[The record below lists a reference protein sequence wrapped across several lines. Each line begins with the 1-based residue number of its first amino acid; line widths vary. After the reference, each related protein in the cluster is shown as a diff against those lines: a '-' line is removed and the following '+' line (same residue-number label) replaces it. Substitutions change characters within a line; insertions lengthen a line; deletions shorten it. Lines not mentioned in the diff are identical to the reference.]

1 MFSNQKRQGGFSSS
15 LGREKLAIGKKI
27 KNLGAENM
35 QTKKEKGAKKVSKTN
50 LTEASNPRI
59 QQLSRMNEGDM
70 RKIVIFIACDVTDT
84 GNCVWEE

>member
-1 MFSNQKRQGGFSSS
+1 M
-15 LGREKLAIGKKI
+15 GREKLAMGKKI

-35 QTKKEKGAKKVSKTN
+35 QTKKEKGAKKVSKTS

-59 QQLSRMNEGDM
+59 QQLSCMNEGDM
-70 RKIVIFIACDVTDT
+70 RKIVSSIACDVTDT